1 MRGGRDRDEERYGE
15 RERESTTSNGKLD
28 EQHGLVSNHHL
39 SRHNYNYYFPLQHS
53 LNKLILHLI

>member
-1 MRGGRDRDEERYGE
+1 MKRDMAREG
-15 RERESTTSNGKLD
+15 ERESTTSNGKLD

-53 LNKLILHLI
+53 LNKLIFILKQCRMA